1 MIETIKSILSNI
13 KGIDD
18 WKIIE
23 KSTSSRE
30 LFFVRQEMD
39 MNRGK
44 DVTNYSVTVY
54 VDFEE
59 NEKKYRG
66 STTVSIY
73 PTMSVE
79 EIRDNIE
86 EGVFAAGFVKNEYYP
101 IPEQVNS
108 SLTGFSNG
116 KHMEVESNFSKGNIS
131 TNLSNL
137 SKVLFKEDKFE
148 KGGINSSELF
158 LNKINTRI
166 INSKGIDVSFSRY
179 TSMLEV
185 VTDWKENNEE
195 IEIYRNIEFTQYD
208 EDFIKNEIK
217 DMLNLS
223 RERAIANPTPDIV
236 DCKILLTG
244 EPVKEFFD
252 YSYTNTNA
260 KMVYDGIS
268 TCKVGESVQ
277 GKNVNGDV
285 ISIELDPNWENS
297 TFSVPYDSDG
307 LLLESVEIISD
318 GTLLRYWGDF
328 RHSHYL
334 NVEPTGNIS
343 NLVVKEGSKSV
354 SEMKKVH
361 YMELVS
367 FSDFQMD
374 PLTGDFGGEIRLG
387 WYFDGE
393 VNKPITGG
401 SISGNIKEVENEM
414 YFSSEVQKINNFKGP
429 RTIEL
434 HNTSIAG
441 IK

>member
-1 MIETIKSILSNI
+1 M
-13 KGIDD
+13 
-18 WKIIE
+18 
-23 KSTSSRE
+23 
-30 LFFVRQEMD
+30 
-39 MNRGK
+39 
-44 DVTNYSVTVY
+44 
-54 VDFEE
+54 
-59 NEKKYRG
+59 
-66 STTVSIY
+66 
-73 PTMSVE
+73 
-79 EIRDNIE
+79 
-86 EGVFAAGFVKNEYYP
+86 FAAGFIKNQYYP
-101 IPEQVNS
+101 IPEQEDS
-108 SLTGFSNG
+108 SIKELSSG
-116 KHMEVESNFSKGNIS
+116 KHLEVESNFSKGNIS

-137 SKVLFKEDKFE
+137 SKVLFEEDKFE

-158 LNKINTRI
+158 LNKIDTRI
-166 INSKGIDVSFSRY
+166 MNSKGIDVSFSRY

-185 VTDWKENNEE
+185 VTDWKEGNEE
-195 IEIYRNIEFTQYD
+195 VEIYRNVEFTQYD
-208 EDFIKNEIK
+208 EDFIKDEIK

-223 RERAIANPTPDIV
+223 RERAVASSTPDIV
-236 DCKILLTG
+236 DCTILLTG

-252 YSYTNTNA
+252 YYYTNTNA

-285 ISIELDPNWENS
+285 ISIELDPNLENS

-343 NLVVKEGSKSV
+343 NFVVKEGSKSV
-354 SEMKKVH
+354 SEMKKVP

-393 VNKPITGG
+393 VTKPITGG